1 MLLPDKDIAA
11 ILMLYRKIN
20 AWRSEHAAPLGL
32 NSSHVSII
40 IETCKNSGISQ
51 NEMVKRLS
59 YEKSVVAKAIAKLI
73 AAGYITRE
81 QNAKDKRAF
90 NLFPTEKAWDVYPT
104 LIQQGDLCMELL
116 TDGLTMEERA
126 ELSLLLEKMVQN
138 TLTKLPLSKSK

>member
-1 MLLPDKDIAA
+1 MYKRQGQDRGLDGRAYADSGSREPEGRSKIYHRCFPCLL
-11 ILMLYRKIN
+11 YT
-20 AWRSEHAAPLGL
+20 S
-32 NSSHVSII
+32 
-40 IETCKNSGISQ
+40 
-51 NEMVKRLS
+51 
-59 YEKSVVAKAIAKLI
+59 SVVAKAIAKLI

-90 NLFPTEKAWDVYPT
+90 NLFPTKKAWDVYPT

-138 TLTKLPLSKSK
+138 TLTKFPLSKSK